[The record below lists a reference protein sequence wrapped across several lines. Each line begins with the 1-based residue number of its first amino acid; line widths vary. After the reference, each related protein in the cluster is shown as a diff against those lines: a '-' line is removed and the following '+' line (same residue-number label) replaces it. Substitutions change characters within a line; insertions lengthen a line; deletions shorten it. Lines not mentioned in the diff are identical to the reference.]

1 MSTWLGEY
9 RVMCKSSARA
19 SETRCGGGVSVR
31 GSVLGVLSRCCR
43 LSDRCS
49 VVGLRWRGCADERE
63 PVRPRAACVNG
74 GAGPAMALRNSQN
87 SGDEAGRR
95 FFSVAEVRR
104 TNCAHRAI

>member
-19 SETRCGGGVSVR
+19 SNTRCGGGVSVR
-31 GSVLGVLSRCCR
+31 ENVLGVLSRCCR
-43 LSDRCS
+43 LTRRCG
-49 VVGLRWRGCADERE
+49 VMLLRWRGCVDERQ
-63 PVRPRAACVNG
+63 PVRPRAARVSG
-74 GAGPAMALRNSQN
+74 GAGPATAMRDSQN

-104 TNCAHRAI
+104 TDCAQRTF